1 MKKQEMT
8 PAGFIEALKRRKY
21 SFILPALFVS
31 ITLVIIALALPP
43 VYKSTST
50 ILIEQQDIPADFV
63 KTTVT
68 TYAEQQL
75 QIINQRIMTATKLL
89 EIINRFELYKELRDK
104 KTTEEVVDKMR
115 EDITMEPISVEVVDR
130 RTGRPTVA
138 TIAFTVSYEGK
149 NNPLKV
155 QQIAN
160 VLASL
165 FLEENVQVRERQAND
180 ISKFLEDELI
190 RVKKDL
196 DEIDARMA
204 AFKENHIN
212 ELPELL
218 QVNMQTLNNLEHQ
231 KDLLFERLNHL
242 REREESM
249 STELA
254 SIQPKL
260 QNLDR
265 KRLEELKSNLVF
277 LQNRFSDEYPDVI
290 KTKSEI
296 AELQDRLKNKNLNP
310 GVTGDDI
317 PDNPAYITLSSQRS
331 STHSEI
337 GSLKAQM
344 KETENKIR
352 EYRSRI
358 ETTPKVEAEY
368 MMLMAQRNN
377 TQAKCDDLMR
387 KVMEARVSQGLEKEQ
402 KGERF
407 TLIEPAR
414 LPEKPFKPNRLA
426 LLLVGLVLGI
436 GAGAATA
443 AAREFLDD
451 SVKDP
456 DEVSILTS
464 FPVLASIPVILTQ
477 REINR
482 TLLKRRTLIL
492 GVLASIIIAALSFHF
507 LIMDVDIFWIK
518 LSRRLGI

>member
-1 MKKQEMT
+1 MTKQEMT
-8 PAGFIEALKRRKY
+8 FTSFTDALRRRRY
-21 SFILPALFVS
+21 SFLIPALVVSASLVVIAFV
-31 ITLVIIALALPP
+31 LPP

-89 EIINRFELYKELRDK
+89 EIINRFDLYKDLRDK
-104 KTTEEVVDKMR
+104 KTTEEVVEKMR

-165 FLEENVQVRERQAND
+165 FLEENVNVRERQATE
-180 ISKFLEDELI
+180 ISKFLEEEMA

-196 DEIDARMA
+196 DGIDTRLSN
-204 AFKENHIN
+204 FKEQHVN

-218 QVNMQTLNNLEHQ
+218 QVNMQTLNNMEHQ
-231 KDLLFERLNHL
+231 KDLLFERLTHL
-242 REREESM
+242 RERRGSL
-249 STELA
+249 STELS
-254 SIQPKL
+254 SIPQNL

-265 KRLEELKSNLVF
+265 KRLEELEVNLVF
-277 LQNRFSDEYPDVI
+277 LKKRFSDEYPDVI
-290 KTKSEI
+290 NTKAEI
-296 AELQDRLKNKNLNP
+296 AQLKQRLSRKTTAKNQKTAL
-310 GVTGDDI
+310 
-317 PDNPAYITLSSQRS
+317 PDNPAYINLSSQLS
-331 STHSEI
+331 SVRSEI
-337 GSLKAQM
+337 ESLQTQISD
-344 KETENKIR
+344 TESKIR
-352 EYRSRI
+352 EYHLRI
-358 ETTPKVEAEY
+358 ESTPKVEAEY
-368 MMLMAQRNN
+368 LAITSQRNN
-377 TQAKCDDLMR
+377 TQAKYDDLMR

-426 LLLVGLVLGI
+426 LVLIGLVLGI

-443 AAREFLDD
+443 STREFLDD
-451 SVKDP
+451 SVKNS
-456 DEVSILTS
+456 EELSLVTTL
-464 FPVLASIPVILTQ
+464 PVLASIPVILTQ
-477 REINR
+477 QEISR
-482 TLLKRRTLIL
+482 AIFKRRSLIVAIL
-492 GVLASIIIAALSFHF
+492 VFIIAAALLFHF
-507 LIMDVDIFWIK
+507 LVMDVDVFWIK